1 MEDLGPMAVH
11 CLSTPQHGS
20 LNSDLLSGFS
30 NMCLV
35 RAVRRY
41 EARYSSVGNVLVPQ
55 RPRPAVA
62 YRQTFTARPWFHGE
76 MFKYRM
82 RPFLIPSHREMLE

>member
-1 MEDLGPMAVH
+1 MAVH

-30 NMCLV
+30 DMCLV

-41 EARYSSVGNVLVPQ
+41 EARYSSVGDVLVSYGLHH
-55 RPRPAVA
+55 AVA
-62 YRQTFTARPWFHGE
+62 YRQTFTARPWFHGK